1 MSPALQP
8 PYPLKAQMALKL
20 DLTLN
25 LAGLAQGLI
34 QFTSENVQGWRIYTT
49 PPGHLFQ
56 GLIKS
61 SFNST
66 FKMCIHELRLY
77 FCIEVKIVIKL
88 IQSAHNIP
96 MGC

>member
-1 MSPALQP
+1 MSPALPP

-34 QFTSENVQGWRIYTT
+34 QFTSENVQGQRIYTT
-49 PPGHLFQ
+49 PPGQ
-56 GLIKS
+56 DLIKS
-61 SFNST
+61 CFNST
-66 FKMCIHELRLY
+66 FKMCINELRLY
-77 FCIEVKIVIKL
+77 FYIEVKIVIKL

>member
-34 QFTSENVQGWRIYTT
+34 QFTSENVQG
-49 PPGHLFQ
+49 
-56 GLIKS
+56 
-61 SFNST
+61 
-66 FKMCIHELRLY
+66 
-77 FCIEVKIVIKL
+77 
-88 IQSAHNIP
+88 
-96 MGC
+96 